1 MSSHAQ
7 VHPFDVGDAL
17 LLGHSTTG
25 NSQLVW
31 VEEIALVNCVVRRW
45 DGARIWWPNVLLD
58 AYPLINLSR
67 SNNKWES
74 VEVSGVCLVIQS
86 CSCACC
92 LLAQRLDM
100 ERLVALYA
108 AGRLT
113 L

>member
-1 MSSHAQ
+1 M
-7 VHPFDVGDAL
+7 HPFDVGDAL

-58 AYPLINLSR
+58 TYPLINLSR

-74 VEVSGVCLVIQS
+74 VEVRFLGSL
-86 CSCACC
+86 
-92 LLAQRLDM
+92 
-100 ERLVALYA
+100 
-108 AGRLT
+108 
-113 L
+113 